1 MKNAKRFVFD
11 TNVLVSAVLF
21 PVSIPALALK
31 KAITIGTV
39 IVSEDC
45 LDELSRVIMDE
56 RFEKYSSF
64 SKRQM
69 FLLDFENA
77 AEFIGVKNKII
88 LSRDPDDDKFLSL
101 AKAGSA
107 SAIITGDDDLLVLRP
122 LGSISILTPSDF
134 MKLY

>member
-31 KAITIGTV
+31 KAITIGAV

-101 AKAGSA
+101 AKAGNA
-107 SAIITGDDDLLVLRP
+107 SAIITGDDDLLVLHP
-122 LGSISILTPSDF
+122 WGSISILTPSGF